1 MQPRMPS
8 TTPPSER
15 TTPLTRGEIAA
26 FSSPAGPRAA
36 RLALDDVM
44 VDLRGLP
51 EALADAMVTRYG
63 PWIAPSAP
71 GGSSLRLEVAE
82 APVDYFLP
90 PAFAT
95 RWEVYRVLTDFD
107 GRYFRATSYRLAWCF
122 DLERLEGRA
131 ALARGDLD
139 PAPRAMENLLRSAVA
154 WLAIGRRGLFV
165 HGASIVTDGAC
176 HLFYGP
182 SGAGK
187 STLSAHSGRGQ
198 VLSDD
203 LTLLMRR
210 PEGLLAVGGPFRG
223 TYEKG
228 APVHGVFPVAGFYR
242 LKKDVVTAVR
252 RGDAACFADLVGNL
266 PWIVDQLPRHPGFF
280 DRARDVVGDTP
291 FHYLHFRKDE
301 DFWPAIDAGPA
312 RG

>member
-1 MQPRMPS
+1 MSSSP
-8 TTPPSER
+8 PPSER
-15 TTPLTRGEIAA
+15 TTPLSREEIAA
-26 FSSPAGPRAA
+26 FPSPAGPRTA
-36 RLALDDVM
+36 RLALADVI

-51 EALADAMVTRYG
+51 VALADAMVARYG
-63 PWIAPSAP
+63 AWISPVAS
-71 GGSSLRLEVAE
+71 GGSSLKLEVAE
-82 APVDYFLP
+82 ASVDYFLP

-95 RWEVYRVLTDFD
+95 QSEVYRVLTHYD
-107 GRYFRATSYRLAWCF
+107 GRFFRATSYRLAWCF

-131 ALARGDLD
+131 VLAHGELD

-176 HLFYGP
+176 RLFYGP

-187 STLSAHSGRGQ
+187 STLSELSGRGQ

-210 PEGLLAVGGPFRG
+210 PEGLTAVGGPFRG
-223 TYEKG
+223 TYDKG
-228 APVHGVFPVAGFYR
+228 GPVHGVFPVAGFYR
-242 LKKDVVTAVR
+242 LRKDVVTTVR
-252 RGDAACFADLVGNL
+252 RGDGACFADLVGNL
-266 PWIVDQLPRHPGFF
+266 PWIVDQMARHPGFF

>member
-1 MQPRMPS
+1 MTPS
-8 TTPPSER
+8 SPPSGR
-15 TTPLTRGEIAA
+15 STPLSREEISA
-26 FSSPAGPRAA
+26 FVSPAGPRVA
-36 RLALDDVM
+36 RLALSDVI
-44 VDLRGLP
+44 VELRGLP
-51 EALADAMVTRYG
+51 VDLADTMGARYG
-63 PWIAPSAP
+63 AWMTPAAP
-71 GGSSLRLEVAE
+71 GGSVLRVEVTE

-95 RWEVYRVLTDFD
+95 QWEVYRVLTDYD
-107 GRYFRATSYRLAWCF
+107 GRFFRATSYRLAWCL

-131 ALARGDLD
+131 VLAKGDLD

-165 HGASIVTDGAC
+165 HGASIVTGGTC
-176 HLFYGP
+176 RLFYGP

-187 STLSAHSGRGQ
+187 STLSALSGRGQ

-210 PEGLLAVGGPFRG
+210 PEGLTAVGGPFRG
-223 TYEKG
+223 TYDKG
-228 APVHGVFPVAGFYR
+228 APVHGVFPVSAFYR
-242 LKKDVVTAVR
+242 LRKDDVTAVR
-252 RGDAACFADLVGNL
+252 RGDAACFADLIGNL
-266 PWIVDQLPRHPGFF
+266 PWIVDQLPRHSEFF

-312 RG
+312 RS

>member
-1 MQPRMPS
+1 MTLSP
-8 TTPPSER
+8 PPSGR
-15 TTPLTRGEIAA
+15 TTPLSREEIAA
-26 FSSPAGPRAA
+26 FSPPAGPRAA
-36 RLALDDVM
+36 RLALADVI
-44 VDLRGLP
+44 VELRGLP
-51 EALADAMVTRYG
+51 VALADAMAARYG
-63 PWIAPSAP
+63 AWMTPDVP
-71 GGSSLRLEVAE
+71 GGTALRVEVAE
-82 APVDYFLP
+82 APIDYFLP

-95 RWEVYRVLTDFD
+95 QWEVYRVLTDYD
-107 GRYFRATSYRLAWCF
+107 GRFFRATSYRLAWCF

-131 ALARGDLD
+131 VLARGDLD

-165 HGASIVTDGAC
+165 HAASIVTGGSC
-176 HLFYGP
+176 RLFYGP

-187 STLSAHSGRGQ
+187 STLSALSGRGEI
-198 VLSDD
+198 LSDD

-223 TYEKG
+223 TYDKG

-242 LKKDVVTAVR
+242 LRKDDVTEVR
-252 RGDAACFADLVGNL
+252 RGDAACFADLIGNL
-266 PWIVDQLPRHPGFF
+266 PWIVDQLPRHPEFF

-291 FHYLHFRKDE
+291 VHYLHFRKDL

-312 RG
+312 RR

>member
-1 MQPRMPS
+1 MS
-8 TTPPSER
+8 SSAPPSER
-15 TTPLTRGEIAA
+15 STPLTREEIAA
-26 FSSPAGPRAA
+26 FPSPAGPRAA
-36 RLALDDVM
+36 RLALADVI

-51 EALADAMVTRYG
+51 VALADAMVARYG
-63 PWIAPSAP
+63 AWMTPVAS
-71 GGSSLRLEVAE
+71 GGSSLKLEVAK
-82 APVDYFLP
+82 ASVDYFLP

-95 RWEVYRVLTDFD
+95 RWEVYRVLTDYD
-107 GRYFRATSYRLAWCF
+107 GRFFRATSYRLAWCF

-131 ALARGDLD
+131 VLAQGELD

-176 HLFYGP
+176 RLFYGP

-187 STLSAHSGRGQ
+187 STLSALSGRGQ

-210 PEGLLAVGGPFRG
+210 PEGLTAVGGPFRG
-223 TYEKG
+223 TYDKG
-228 APVHGVFPVAGFYR
+228 GPVHGVFPVAGFYR
-242 LKKDVVTAVR
+242 LRKDVVTTVR
-252 RGDAACFADLVGNL
+252 RGDGACFADLVGNL
-266 PWIVDQLPRHPGFF
+266 PWIVDQMARHPGFF

-312 RG
+312 RD